1 MTAKK
6 FTTTILKL
14 LLSFVVLFLI
24 FWFEM
29 PALNLRSGDLWS
41 FVIQGIIIFTVIN
54 AFSYVLSFLKRFR
67 TDKNNHVYIENN
79 GEKFKFKTLGKPILI
94 AIVAI
99 VLIIALTFV
108 MNIIGAQIFNAKR
121 YNQLL
126 TLQDGDFKTDVA
138 EIEMRQ
144 IPVVDKDSA
153 QTLGKRKL
161 GEMSDFVSQFEIAG
175 NYTQINYKDEPY
187 RVTPLVYG
195 DVIKWFNNQSGGIPA
210 YIKVNMTTQETSTV
224 RVNGGIK
231 YSESEYFMRN
241 IHRYLRFK
249 YPTKIFDDVSFE
261 IDENGIPFWVA
272 STVEFRIGFWS
283 GRDIGGAVL
292 VNAVTGEAK
301 YYDLEEV
308 PTWVDQ
314 VFSSGMI
321 IEQLDFNGLYRGGF
335 WNSIFGQKGVLQ
347 STEGYNYLA
356 INDDVWLYT
365 GMTSVVSDESNVG
378 FVLVNLRTKEAKYYE
393 VPGAKE
399 YSAMSS
405 AEGAVQEKGYVATF
419 PILLN
424 VSDRPTYF
432 MSLKDDAG
440 LVKMYAFVDVEAY
453 QVLGTGASVNTARE
467 NYIANLKHEEIEVE
481 DTQEKKEYN
490 ISGKIVKITSAV
502 VNGNTKYYVLAT
514 NVVDEG
520 TKNPDV
526 ACDLATGY
534 STFVFDVS
542 LSQQLPFA
550 QKGDEFTATYVL
562 EEDNKTKYTDLFV
575 HIKVDE

>member
-1 MTAKK
+1 
-6 FTTTILKL
+6 
-14 LLSFVVLFLI
+14 
-24 FWFEM
+24 
-29 PALNLRSGDLWS
+29 
-41 FVIQGIIIFTVIN
+41 
-54 AFSYVLSFLKRFR
+54 
-67 TDKNNHVYIENN
+67 
-79 GEKFKFKTLGKPILI
+79 
-94 AIVAI
+94 
-99 VLIIALTFV
+99 
-108 MNIIGAQIFNAKR
+108 
-121 YNQLL
+121 
-126 TLQDGDFKTDVA
+126 
-138 EIEMRQ
+138 MRQ

>member
-6 FTTTILKL
+6 FTATILKL

-29 PALNLRSGDLWS
+29 PALNIRSGDFWS

-67 TDKNNHVYIENN
+67 TDKNNRVYIENN

-99 VLIIALTFV
+99 VLIVALTFV

-126 TLQDGDFKTDVA
+126 TLQDGDFTTDVA
-138 EIEMRQ
+138 EIEMSQ

-161 GEMSDFVSQFEIAG
+161 GEMADFVSQFEIAG

-261 IDENGIPFWVA
+261 IDENGTPFWVA

-314 VFSSGMI
+314 VFSSDMI

-467 NYIANLKHEEIEVE
+467 NYIANLKHEDIEVNE
-481 DTQEKKEYN
+481 NQ
-490 ISGKIVKITSAV
+490 AV
-502 VNGNTKYYVLAT
+502 VETLEVDATIQAISTAVVGGNTKYYIKAILPKVSDSELGHKMNEALVL
-514 NVVDEG
+514 DI
-520 TKNPDV
+520 
-526 ACDLATGY
+526 
-534 STFVFDVS
+534 S
-542 LSQQLPFA
+542 LSSDLPFA
-550 QKGDEFTATYVL
+550 KVGDECVLTYKFD
-562 EEDNKTKYTDLFV
+562 ENDNIVVTGFKLK
-575 HIKVDE
+575 